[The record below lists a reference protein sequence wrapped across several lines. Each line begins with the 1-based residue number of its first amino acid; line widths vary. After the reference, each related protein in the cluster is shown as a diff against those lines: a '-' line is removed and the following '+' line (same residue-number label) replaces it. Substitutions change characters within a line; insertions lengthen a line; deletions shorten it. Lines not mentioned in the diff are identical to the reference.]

1 MVVSDNSKP
10 RNLKLVM
17 AEGILANFTLGFLFI
32 WTVMRNPFLKMFPTW
47 TEGMLS
53 LIFGLHNLFI
63 CVGIIAGGKLA
74 VKFSGRFVFKLFV
87 ILSVIGLCGFA
98 FLPENNSTVA
108 YIMAF
113 ILFCI
118 FAATGM
124 GFGLSAVQSHTIPW
138 FPEKSG
144 MISGLCYMML
154 GLSSVILSLLSG
166 IILPV
171 LGPKM
176 TMCVFGLIVLVVGVV
191 ILFDKQSI
199 TLPKVEK
206 KYVSNEELTGF
217 TPREIL
223 KSPMFWFFLIWNLG
237 TRASGLIM
245 LDHVASLSVA
255 YGGITIVGML
265 ISPCNGLG
273 CITLGTTLDKIG
285 TKKVMFITS
294 LVMLFGGGLLVTGHF
309 MNCFPVILVGILL
322 VGFAYGGS
330 NSTYPASIQNH
341 FGLKHYSENF
351 GLANLSIGIASLI
364 ESFSGNILDSF
375 NGNYLSIMIMMIS
388 VTIPSLLCAAL
399 YFVYSKKKGIK
410 NN

>member
-1 MVVSDNSKP
+1 MSNKP

-17 AEGILANFTLGFLFI
+17 AEGIIANFVLGFLFI

-63 CVGIIAGGKLA
+63 CIGIIAGGKLA
-74 VKFSGRFVFKLFV
+74 VKYSGRFVFKLFV

-98 FLPENNSTVA
+98 FLPESNPSVA
-108 YIMAF
+108 YAMAF
-113 ILFCI
+113 ILFCP

-138 FPEKSG
+138 FPKRSG

-154 GLSSVILSLLSG
+154 GLSSVILSFISG
-166 IILPV
+166 FILPV

-176 TMCVFGLIVLVVGVV
+176 SMCVFGLIVLVVGVL
-191 ILFDKQSI
+191 ILLDKNSI
-199 TLPKVEK
+199 TLPPMEEK
-206 KYVSNEELTGF
+206 NGTSEELTGF
-217 TPREIL
+217 TPKEML
-223 KSPMFWFFLIWNLG
+223 KNPMFWFFLIWNLG
-237 TRASGLIM
+237 TRTSGLIM

-273 CITLGTTLDKIG
+273 CISLGTSLDKIG
-285 TKKVMFITS
+285 TKKVMFLTS
-294 LVMLFGGGLLVTGHF
+294 LIMLLGGGLLVTGHF

-341 FGLKHYSENF
+341 FGAKHYRENF

-375 NGNYLSIMIMMIS
+375 GGNYLSIMVMMIS
-388 VTIPSLLCAAL
+388 VTVPSLICAVCNFF
-399 YFVYSKKKGIK
+399 YRKKH
-410 NN
+410 